1 MALLPMYWKRFWH
14 PMIKIFVFDTNSLIS
29 ANLSVDSVNRRAYD
43 RARQIGIIVHSDLT
57 FSEFSEVLTRPK
69 FDKYI
74 SHQERQQ
81 AISTFEKKSQLIKTF
96 SHITIC
102 RDPKDNKFL
111 DLAIDSGAACI
122 ITGDK
127 DLLVLNP
134 FEGIPILTAADFL
147 KTF

>member
-1 MALLPMYWKRFWH
+1 
-14 PMIKIFVFDTNSLIS
+14 MIKIFVFDTNSLIS
-29 ANLSVDSVNRRAYD
+29 ANLSAESVNRRAYD
-43 RARQIGIIVHSDLT
+43 RAREIGITVHSDLT
-57 FSEFSEVLTRPK
+57 FLEFSEVLTRPK

-74 SHQERQQ
+74 SNQERQQ
-81 AISTFEKKSQLIKTF
+81 AISAFERKSQLITI
-96 SHITIC
+96 SSEISIC

-147 KTF
+147 KVF

>member
-1 MALLPMYWKRFWH
+1 
-14 PMIKIFVFDTNSLIS
+14 MIKIFVFDTNSLIS
-29 ANLSVDSVNRRAYD
+29 ANLSPDSVNRQAYD
-43 RARQIGIIVHSDLT
+43 RARKIGITVHSDVT
-57 FSEFSEVLTRPK
+57 FSEFSEVLGRPK

-74 SHQERQQ
+74 SNQKRQQ
-81 AISTFEKKSQLIKTF
+81 EISAFERKSQLIKI
-96 SHITIC
+96 SSKISIC

-111 DLAIDSGAACI
+111 ELAIDSGAACI

-147 KTF
+147 KAF

>member
-1 MALLPMYWKRFWH
+1 
-14 PMIKIFVFDTNSLIS
+14 MIKIFVFDTNSLIS
-29 ANLSVDSVNRRAYD
+29 ANLSPDSVNRKAYERA
-43 RARQIGIIVHSDLT
+43 QEIGITVHSEST
-57 FSEFSEVLTRPK
+57 FLEFSEVLTRPK

-74 SHQERQQ
+74 SNQKRQQ
-81 AISTFEKKSQLIKTF
+81 EISAFERKSQLIKI
-96 SHITIC
+96 SSKISIC

-111 DLAIDSGAACI
+111 ELAIDSGAACI

-147 KTF
+147 KAF